1 MNKIFLNVLH
11 EEEKLEDVSMDVLK
25 GGLVI
30 NDCGCNTGNIECRT
44 ASVCN
49 YDKF

>member
-25 GGLVI
+25 GGQSDGSTACDV
-30 NDCGCNTGNIECRT
+30 NSTFWCGK
-44 ASVCN
+44 
-49 YDKF
+49 YD

>member
-25 GGLVI
+25 GGQGSGCGSENMCPHI
-30 NDCGCNTGNIECRT
+30 NCSPNC
-44 ASVCN
+44 SPN
-49 YDKF
+49 YS

>member
-25 GGLVI
+25 GGQGSG
-30 NDCGCNTGNIECRT
+30 CGETNICDNNCENNTCSPNR
-44 ASVCN
+44 
-49 YDKF
+49 

>member
-25 GGLVI
+25 GGHGSGLCDGT
-30 NDCGCNTGNIECRT
+30 NAMFNC
-44 ASVCN
+44 
-49 YDKF
+49 KFKK